1 MKPRFS
7 LQNTAA
13 PSFLWPGTIA
23 ENCARLATTVPE
35 VGLLFFETRSCLEYT
50 DDDLPLSL
58 AELGLRYHV
67 HLPLDLPWA
76 EGAEAV
82 LETVHKLLAKCA
94 FLQPWAAVLHPP
106 LTVNLFSR
114 PVHPVLV
121 DSKLPHRPRTIKPLR
136 NENKKLCQDAWQRLD
151 ERCLARSDS
160 RSCQNGV
167 NQPQYFRRL
176 DENKFTLHP
185 PLGLVCPKKEN
196 RVVTTLALEHLRR
209 FLTLWVR
216 EKPTAKLLLEN
227 IQGNDLTAAWPLI
240 RSFSAGICLDLGHL
254 LAFGQE
260 TDKLPGL
267 WPHVGLV
274 HLSAPG
280 PAGEHL
286 SLRFLD
292 QQGRERLCSIL
303 TQVEPDCVLMPEVFN
318 SEDFLDSLA
327 ALREWGML
335 CR

>member
-1 MKPRFS
+1 MKPSFS

-23 ENCARLATTVPE
+23 DNCARLATMVPE

-82 LETVHKLLAKCA
+82 WETVHKLLAKCA
-94 FLQPWAAVLHPP
+94 FLHPWAAV
-106 LTVNLFSR
+106 
-114 PVHPVLV
+114 
-121 DSKLPHRPRTIKPLR
+121 
-136 NENKKLCQDAWQRLD
+136 
-151 ERCLARSDS
+151 
-160 RSCQNGV
+160 
-167 NQPQYFRRL
+167 
-176 DENKFTLHP
+176 LHP

-216 EKPTAKLLLEN
+216 EKPVAKLLLEN
-227 IQGNDLTAAWPLI
+227 IRGNDLTTAWPLI

-292 QQGRERLCSIL
+292 QQGRERLCGIL